1 MTNNISLANVAGL
14 GLRRLARVIHAY
26 PTQGEAARQAAQ
38 ACLQSLAAGVPATN
52 KEAT

>member
-38 ACLQSLAAGVPATN
+38 ACVQSLAAGEPATN